1 MTLTTEKTKNEE
13 TIRGDSSWAQDEVIK
28 CQVGSQVCLCSAAV
42 QPILDSDTEWCR
54 LGNTPNDARWPHSFE
69 GKSSKLP
76 LPPSSFHDIFAS
88 SHNLVRPSVGR
99 SDEGVNNSRLT
110 QFVLHPL
117 LALSQRASRKQEGK
131 LRPSLVLYYHVWD
144 RFRSQPPSK
153 VLSSLPIALHFLSPL
168 WRLCL
173 PHFCSLGLGASVH
186 FTQKKYMKWWRGGIQ
201 NPITVSLASLQVE
214 VWHGLT

>member
-76 LPPSSFHDIFAS
+76 FPPSSFHDIFAS

-117 LALSQRASRKQEGK
+117 LAQSESQSDEGK

-153 VLSSLPIALHFLSPL
+153 VLSSLPNALFPVPSLTSLSIASIISAV
-168 WRLCL
+168 W
-173 PHFCSLGLGASVH
+173 ASE
-186 FTQKKYMKWWRGGIQ
+186 
-201 NPITVSLASLQVE
+201 QVE
-214 VWHGLT
+214 IL